1 MSRRRCCGTTEE
13 HPPLGNCTNK
23 PTGFDAREYR
33 LNLPELRPLVLGR
46 VIPGD
51 PVDIKDQGIFAGNA
65 SHPGWGIS
73 YCDYHTDP
81 YFYYQKQQSSIGC
94 NSSSNFWHY
103 VEGPATQY
111 MNSFGMIFDG
121 ADLVNIGGG
130 AYPGATMTKNFGTSN
145 TTPNAQWTL
154 RVYMEK
160 CRPNSCGDF
169 PYPNRTFLQLLFK
182 TRTRFQVRRCE
193 PGGPISDLFLNTEWE
208 AQYWTD
214 AWTSSDGI
222 GDTFYLKSFVHVS
235 PIYFPCDS
243 TENFW
248 ETSPCPQSFE
258 KGTLSNYPIN
268 IVPMEIT
275 MDRLS

>member
-1 MSRRRCCGTTEE
+1 MSRRMCCGTTEE
-13 HPPLGNCTNK
+13 RPPVGNCTAK

-51 PVDIKDQGIFAGNA
+51 PYDIKDKGIYAGNA

-81 YFYYQKQQSSIGC
+81 YFYYEKQQSSIGC
-94 NSSSNFWHY
+94 NNSSDFWHV

-111 MNSFGMIFDG
+111 MSSFGMIFDG
-121 ADLVNIGGG
+121 ADLIVG
-130 AYPGATMTKNFGTSN
+130 AGPNATMTKNFGTSS
-145 TTPNAQWTL
+145 TAPNARWTL

-160 CRPNSCGDF
+160 CRPNGCGDSI
-169 PYPNRTFLQLLFK
+169 YQNRTNLQLLFQ

-193 PGGPISDLFLNTEWE
+193 PGGPIVDLFLNTEWE

-235 PIYFPCDS
+235 PLYYPCDIA
-243 TENFW
+243 EGFW
-248 ETSPCPQSFE
+248 EKSLCSQSFE

>member
-1 MSRRRCCGTTEE
+1 MSRRMCCGTTEE
-13 HPPLGNCTNK
+13 HTPLGNCTAK

-51 PVDIKDQGIFAGNA
+51 PVDIKDKGIYAGNA

-94 NSSSNFWHY
+94 NNSSDFWHV

-111 MNSFGMIFDG
+111 MSSFGMIFDG
-121 ADLVNIGGG
+121 ADLIVG
-130 AYPGATMTKNFGTSN
+130 AGPNAVMTKNFGTSS
-145 TTPNAQWTL
+145 TAPNARWTL

-160 CRPNSCGDF
+160 CRPNGCADF
-169 PYPNRTFLQLLFK
+169 PYPNRTNLQLLFQ

-193 PGGPISDLFLNTEWE
+193 PGGPIVDLFLNTEWE

-235 PIYFPCDS
+235 PLYYPCDIA
-243 TENFW
+243 EGFW
-248 ETSPCPQSFE
+248 ETSLCSQSFE

>member
-1 MSRRRCCGTTEE
+1 MSGRMCCGTTEE
-13 HPPLGNCTNK
+13 HTPIGACTAK
-23 PTGFDAREYR
+23 PSGFDTREYR
-33 LNLPELRPLVLGR
+33 LNVPECRPLVLGR

-51 PVDIKDQGIFAGNA
+51 PVDINDQGIFAGNA

-94 NSSSNFWHY
+94 NSSSDFWHY

-111 MNSFGMIFDG
+111 MNSFGMVYDG
-121 ADLVNIGGG
+121 ADLVATGFG
-130 AYPGATMTKNFGTSN
+130 PSTMTKNFGT
-145 TTPNAQWTL
+145 TTSAPNAYWTL
-154 RVYMEK
+154 RVYMER
-160 CRPNSCGDF
+160 CRYNGCTAD
-169 PYPNRTFLQLLFK
+169 PYTNRTQLQLLFK

-193 PGGPISDLFLNTEWE
+193 TGGPIDDLFLNTEWE
-208 AQYWTD
+208 AEYWTD

-222 GDTFYLKSFVHVS
+222 GDTFYLKRFTHVS
-235 PIYFPCDS
+235 PLYYPCDIA
-243 TENFW
+243 EGNW
-248 ETSPCPQSFE
+248 ETSICSQSFE
-258 KGTLSNYPIN
+258 KGTLTNYPIN